1 MSERR
6 IQRVERARERVMA
19 QRQLLREQYDIT
31 KDRLQPVHLVADA
44 KGFARDQVHQLKFD
58 TIDHAKAHPV
68 ATTLGLVAFG
78 AWLAR
83 KPLLAH
89 APNAVKRTYYW
100 ISGKITGDSNIQ
112 DEGEDAYNG
121 YDDNGR

>member
-6 IQRVERARERVMA
+6 IQRVERARELVL
-19 QRQLLREQYDIT
+19 QRRQVLRDQYAVT
-31 KDRLQPVHLVADA
+31 KERLQPAHLIADA
-44 KGFARDQVHQLKFD
+44 KGLARDQVHQLKAD

-68 ATTLGLVAFG
+68 ATTLGIVALG

-100 ISGKITGDSNIQ
+100 ISGMVNGDPNIQ
-112 DEGEDAYNG
+112 DEGEDAYIG
-121 YDDNGR
+121 YDDGRR